1 MVEPIEEGMAQ
12 AMKRLTI
19 LVGILLSLVSSAG
32 WGAAAAGPGGLATPV
47 ISEFMASNGS
57 QEPLGEGNLL
67 DADGDSSD
75 WIELY
80 NPTGVPFDLGG
91 WYLTDDPNELDKW
104 QIPSPT
110 VLGPDGYL
118 VVFASGKN
126 RTTGELH
133 TNFKLSAAGGYLA
146 LVLSDGRTVV
156 SAYGPGYPPQL
167 ANISYGLVQFGARLV
182 STQSVT
188 SYRVPLTADEGLN
201 WTAVDFDDSGW
212 RTSTAHFDLAPSTAP
227 VGTRA
232 GRTLR
237 DDMLGKSTSVWI
249 RIGFDV
255 SETDQFDS
263 FLLYLQYEDGFIAY
277 LNGTEVARDNFA
289 GVPHWDSAADS
300 NRPDDW
306 RTQAV
311 AYDLAAH
318 KDLLRVGHNVLAI
331 QGLNDTVGNAVF
343 LLAPSLSGG
352 STTTAPQYFEFPTP
366 GLPNTTEPLEV
377 VASPEFSHPHG
388 FYDAPFTLTLSCPTP
403 EAIILYSLNGKLP
416 TDSGGLAYTKPLT
429 IRTTT
434 CVRAIALTNGG
445 RPSDV
450 VTHTYIFLKDV
461 GLQPNRPAGFPTAW
475 GSAAADYEM
484 DPDVVTKLPAGQLT
498 QALKSLP
505 TVSIV
510 LNMNDLFGAQGIY
523 TNSQGR
529 GVASERAA
537 SVEWID
543 PNGQPGF
550 QVNAG
555 LRLQGGVPFRGFDLT
570 RKKSFRLLF
579 KADYGPAKLE
589 FPVFEERDA
598 TTSFDTLML
607 RAGANDGWNNWG
619 RAGTQYIV
627 DEFMR
632 RTQLAVGQPSAH
644 GTFVHL
650 YLNGLYWGLY
660 NLTEKPD
667 TAFAATYCGGDKEEW
682 DALNA
687 GTPLTDSSG
696 ATWNAMLN
704 LARQGMD
711 NNVNYQKI
719 QGNNPDGTR
728 NPAYDDLLDVDNY
741 IDYLYEN
748 FWGGTGDWPYHN
760 FRSACRRPPNST
772 GFKFFNWDSEGAI
785 TVWSSLTTNVTNVS
799 DGAGVPYVS
808 LRKNPEFCLLFGD
821 HVQRHL
827 FNGGPTTAGPSYERY
842 KKLADQVELAIIA
855 ESARW
860 GDQANATP
868 YTVADWRKQR
878 DYILNT
884 YMPQRPAL
892 VLTQLK
898 NAGLYPPLDA
908 PVFSVNGQTQ
918 HGGSA
923 PSNAQ
928 LAMTAAAG
936 ATIYYTTDGSDPR
949 MPAFLST
956 NNKALTLVSEDTP
969 KRVLVPSVANGGDK
983 LANVSPGFDV
993 TFYQAKAGITVSSLA
1008 VAEGVIANASQQART
1023 ATEKAQI
1030 INYFNSDVGG
1040 HFDADRAFPGTTI
1053 GVNVD
1058 NYVVLVTGQVMIPQT
1073 GNWTFGVSSDDGF
1086 GLTLKRGSKTY
1097 SIPDPGPRSPADS
1110 LATFNITEAGLHD
1123 LRLVFYEQGGGS
1135 ELELFAARGSLSG
1148 FSVASFRLV
1157 GDVARGG
1164 LQVGQNDIWFTNS
1177 FDDSTWKPG
1186 TGGVG
1191 YERGT
1196 GYESLFKI
1204 NVGTEMYQING
1215 GCYIRIPFTAPN
1227 TSFSTLT
1234 LKVRYDDGFVAYL
1247 NGAEVARR
1255 NFTGDPQWNS
1265 VASADNPDTVA
1276 VGQASIDISAYAA
1289 LVGPGANLLAI
1300 HGLNG
1305 TTDSSDFLISVEL
1318 TAGEQSQGG
1327 VSPAALRYTGPIPLT
1342 ESLHLKARAF
1352 NGPWSALEEVVFAVG
1367 PVAESL
1373 RVSELMYHPRD
1384 GGDPNDPN
1392 TEFVELTNIGNQS
1405 INLHLARFADGIDY
1419 TFPSFVLPA
1428 GGYCLVV
1435 KDLAA
1440 FRARYGAAL
1449 PVVGQYA
1456 GSLDNA
1462 GERLEIVDAIGR
1474 VVQSFTYSDDWFK
1487 NTDGKGYSLTV
1498 KDPKAADPNSLNDQ
1512 GAWRASTLVE
1522 GSPGRSD

>member
-1 MVEPIEEGMAQ
+1 MAQ
-12 AMKRLTI
+12 AMKRLAV
-19 LVGILLSLVSSAG
+19 LVGIVFSVVSRAG
-32 WGAAAAGPGGLATPV
+32 WGAASAGPGDLATPV

-104 QIPSPT
+104 QFPRPT
-110 VLGPDGYL
+110 VLAPEGYL

-133 TNFKLSAAGGYLA
+133 TSFKLSAEGGYLA

-156 SAYGPGYPPQL
+156 CAYGPNYPPQL
-167 ANISYGLVQFGARLV
+167 ADISYGLVQFGASLV
-182 STQSVT
+182 SPQSVA
-188 SYRVPLTADEGLN
+188 SYYVPLAADEGLN

-212 RTSTAHFDLAPSTAP
+212 RASVAHLDLAPPTAP
-227 VGTRA
+227 AGTRA

-237 DDMLGKSTSVWI
+237 DDMLGKNTSVWI

-255 SETDQFDS
+255 NETDVFDS
-263 FLLYLQYEDGFIAY
+263 LLLYLQYEDGFIAY

-306 RTQAV
+306 RNQAV
-311 AYDLAAH
+311 ACDLAIH

-331 QGLNDTVGNAVF
+331 QGLNDNGSNAVF
-343 LLAPSLSGG
+343 LIAPSLSGG

-366 GLPNTTEPLEV
+366 GLPNTTEPIEV
-377 VASPEFSHPHG
+377 VAKPEFSHPHG
-388 FYDAPFTLTLSCPTP
+388 FYDTQFTLTLSCPTP
-403 EAIILYSLNGKLP
+403 DAIILYSLNGKLP
-416 TDSGGLAYTKPLT
+416 TDSGGYVYNKPLT

-434 CVRAIALTNGG
+434 CVRAIALTGSG

-450 VTHTYIFLKDV
+450 VTQTYIFANDV
-461 GLQPNRPAGFPTAW
+461 GQQPNRPAGFPTTW
-475 GSAAADYEM
+475 GSTAADYEM
-484 DPDVVTKLPAGQLT
+484 DPDVVTKLPGGQLT
-498 QALKSLP
+498 QALQSLP
-505 TVSIV
+505 TMSIV

-529 GVASERAA
+529 GVAWERAA

-543 PNGQPGF
+543 PKGKPGF

-555 LRLQGGVPFRGFDLT
+555 LRLQGGSPFRGFDLT

-579 KADYGPAKLE
+579 KAQYGPTKLE
-589 FPVFEERDA
+589 FPVFEDKDA
-598 TTSFDTLML
+598 ATSFDTLML

-632 RTQLAVGQPSAH
+632 RTQLALGQPSAH

-660 NLTEKPD
+660 NLLEKPD
-667 TAFAATYCGGDKEEW
+667 AAFAATYYGGDKEEW
-682 DALNA
+682 DALTA
-687 GTPLTDSSG
+687 GAPLDGST
-696 ATWNAMLN
+696 ATTWNAMLN

-711 NNVNYQKI
+711 NNANYQKI
-719 QGNNPDGTR
+719 QGNDPDGTR
-728 NPAYDDLLDVDNY
+728 NPAYGDLLDVDNY

-760 FRSACRRPPNST
+760 FRCACRRPPNST

-785 TVWSSLTTNVTNVS
+785 TVWSSLTTNVTNVT
-799 DGAGVPYVS
+799 DGAAVPYVA

-821 HVQRHL
+821 HVQKHL
-827 FNGGPTTAGPSYERY
+827 FNDGPTTMWPSYARY
-842 KKLADQVELAIIA
+842 RKLADQVELAIIA

-884 YMPQRPAL
+884 YMPQRPAI

-898 NAGLYPPLDA
+898 NAGLYPALDA
-908 PVFSVNGQTQ
+908 PDFSIEGQMQ
-918 HGGSA
+918 HGGNT
-923 PSNAQ
+923 PSNAP
-928 LAMTAAAG
+928 LGLTAAPG
-936 ATIYYTTDGSDPR
+936 ATVYYTTDGSDPR
-949 MPAFLST
+949 VPAFLST
-956 NNKALTLVSEDTP
+956 NNKTLTLVSEGAP
-969 KRVLVPSVANGGDK
+969 KRVLVPSVANGGDQ

-993 TFYQAKAGITVSSLA
+993 TFYQAKGTVSSLTL
-1008 VAEGVIANASQQART
+1008 AETVIANVNQQTST
-1023 ATEKAQI
+1023 AQEKAQV
-1030 INYFNSDVGG
+1030 INYFNTGSPGE
-1040 HFDADRAFPGTTI
+1040 FDNDRPFPGTT
-1053 GVNVD
+1053 NNTDFD
-1058 NYVVLVTGQVMIPQT
+1058 NFVVLVTGKVMIPQP
-1073 GNWTFGVSSDDGF
+1073 GHWTFGVSSDDGF
-1086 GLTLKRGSKTY
+1086 GMTLTKGAKTY
-1097 SIPDPGPRSPADS
+1097 SLSYPDPRSPGDT
-1110 LATFNITEAGLHD
+1110 LAVFNLLEAGLYD

-1135 ELELFAARGSLSG
+1135 ELELFAARGSFSG
-1148 FSVASFRLV
+1148 FSAASFRLV

-1164 LQVGQNDIWFTNS
+1164 LQVGQNNIWFTNS
-1177 FDDSTWKPG
+1177 FDDSTWKSG

-1196 GYESLFKI
+1196 GYEPLFQTD
-1204 NVGTEMYQING
+1204 VGTEMYQING
-1215 GCYIRIPFTAPN
+1215 SCYIRIPFTAPDA
-1227 TSFSTLT
+1227 SFSTLT
-1234 LKVRYDDGFVAYL
+1234 LKVRYDDGFIAYL

-1276 VGQASIDISAYAA
+1276 VQQASMDISAYAG
-1289 LVGPGANLLAI
+1289 LVGPGVNLLAI

-1305 TTDSSDFLISVEL
+1305 TNSSDFLISVEL
-1318 TAGEQSQGG
+1318 TAGEQSQGA

-1342 ESLHLKARAF
+1342 ESLRLKARAF
-1352 NGPWSALEEVVFAVG
+1352 NGQWSALEEVVFAVG
-1367 PVAESL
+1367 PVAQNL

-1384 GGDPNDPN
+1384 TGDPNDPN

-1405 INLHLARFADGIDY
+1405 INLHLARFTDGIDC

-1435 KDLAA
+1435 KSLPA
-1440 FRARYGAAL
+1440 FQAKYGAAL
-1449 PVVGQYA
+1449 PVVGQYT

-1462 GERLEIVDAIGR
+1462 GERLEIVDAMGQIIE
-1474 VVQSFTYSDDWFK
+1474 SFTYSDDWFK

-1498 KDPKAADPNSLNDQ
+1498 KDPQAADPNSLSDQ
-1512 GAWRASTLVE
+1512 SAWRASTLIG
-1522 GSPGRSD
+1522 GSPGRGD